1 LPVAQYYNV
10 VYNET
15 NYGDFMSRFSVETSL
30 NNPAAPSQQQP
41 GVMPANWP
49 TVFNKET
56 IGIER
61 NGIIVNHD
69 RPILSAADIQ
79 PVPWALEGIR
89 EMRLKGYRVVIFFNE
104 PLISEGKI
112 TPEQVDTTNN
122 RLMEIFGQAGIMSID
137 GLLYSTTSM
146 KQDIYS
152 LPNTGMLKKAE
163 TDFRVRFKGG
173 YFVGDKIHDLKAG
186 DSVHATPVLIRS
198 GQFGDTLEKLDTFAN
213 RELKAKTK
221 VFNNLLEFATQLP

>member
-1 LPVAQYYNV
+1 
-10 VYNET
+10 
-15 NYGDFMSRFSVETSL
+15 MSRFSVETSL
-30 NNPAAPSQQQP
+30 NNPAQPSTQQP
-41 GVMPANWP
+41 GSSPVMPGNWP

-61 NGIIVNHD
+61 NGMIGNHD

-79 PVPWALEGIR
+79 PIPWALEGIR

-104 PLISEGKI
+104 PLISEGRV
-112 TPEQVDTTNN
+112 TPDQVDTTNN
-122 RLMEIFGQAGIMSID
+122 RLMELFGQAGILSID

-152 LPNTGMLKKAE
+152 LPNNGMLKKAE
-163 TDFRVRFKGG
+163 TDFRVKFKGG
-173 YFVGDKIHDLKAG
+173 YFVGDKVYDLKAG

-198 GQFGDTLEKLDTFAN
+198 GQFADTLEKLDTFAN
-213 RELKAKTK
+213 KELKGKTK
-221 VFNNLLEFATQLP
+221 IYNNLLEFANQLP

>member
-1 LPVAQYYNV
+1 
-10 VYNET
+10 
-15 NYGDFMSRFSVETSL
+15 MSRFSVETSL
-30 NNPAAPSQQQP
+30 NNPAQPSTQQP
-41 GVMPANWP
+41 GSSPVMPGNWP

-79 PVPWALEGIR
+79 PIPWALEGIR

-104 PLISEGKI
+104 PLISEGRV
-112 TPEQVDTTNN
+112 TPDQVDTTNN
-122 RLMEIFGQAGIMSID
+122 RLMELFGQAGILSID

-152 LPNTGMLKKAE
+152 LPNNGMLKKAE
-163 TDFRVRFKGG
+163 TDFRVKFKGG
-173 YFVGDKIHDLKAG
+173 YFVGDKVYDLKAG

-198 GQFGDTLEKLDTFAN
+198 GQFADTLEKLDTFAN
-213 RELKAKTK
+213 KELKGKTK
-221 VFNNLLEFATQLP
+221 IYNNLLEFANQLP